1 MKTRKT
7 PMDKRMTYSYMD
19 AEGKVVTLYP
29 GKDGVTEADIK
40 RLHAFDDVEVYQNL
54 KAAHRY
60 VNPEEKAAMTAWR
73 AAHPGE
79 PEPSSWQLW
88 NAPLSSV
95 CGGEDDSEDKG
106 HLAQRA
112 WSIAQPEQPSG
123 RAESVRDY
131 ITSLPEYQ
139 QTLYRLYFIEGMK
152 QSEIADVLGKGRPA
166 ISRAIDRLCE
176 AIRKNCK

>member
-40 RLHAFDDVEVYQNL
+40 RLHAFDDAEVYQNL

-60 VNPEEKAAMTAWR
+60 VSPEEKAAMTAWR

-79 PEPSSWQLW
+79 PEPSSWQIW
-88 NAPLSSV
+88 NAPFSSIFG
-95 CGGEDDSEDKG
+95 CEDDAEVKSRIA
-106 HLAQRA
+106 LRA
-112 WSIAQPEQPSG
+112 WELTQFDDATPRTE
-123 RAESVRDY
+123 AVRDY
-131 ITSLPEYQ
+131 ISCLPEYQ
-139 QTLYRLYFIEGMK
+139 QTLYRFYFIDGMK
-152 QSEIADVLGKGRPA
+152 QSEIADVLGKGRSA

-176 AIRKNCK
+176 SIRKNCK